1 MRAKKYT
8 GQTNN
13 LRRRLRE
20 HNAPDNTSYTKG
32 RKWRLLATRCFP
44 DRSSALRYE
53 RQLKHSRYDKRNW
66 LRKLAR
72 LKVLEKRFGMTPRRR
87 SR

>member
-53 RQLKHSRYDKRNW
+53 RQLKTAATTSATGCGNSP
-66 LRKLAR
+66 
-72 LKVLEKRFGMTPRRR
+72 G
-87 SR
+87 